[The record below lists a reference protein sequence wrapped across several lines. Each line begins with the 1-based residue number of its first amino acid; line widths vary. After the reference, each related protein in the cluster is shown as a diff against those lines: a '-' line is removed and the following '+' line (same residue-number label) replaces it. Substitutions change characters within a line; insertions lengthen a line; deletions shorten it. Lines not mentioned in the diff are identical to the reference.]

1 MNPEYM
7 KQIFHKTAFS
17 KHRSVNLEANK
28 NHTAKYGN
36 KSLRCLGLHIW
47 NTLSNQIKKETDYTK
62 FKKLIKDSVTMI
74 FKYNSEIAILY
85 YEYNF
90 GFDPFLVLNGFF
102 IFFVVLQFYYVFFCL
117 FVISELYIY
126 IYILYIYIYIYYI
139 DR

>member
-17 KHRSVNLEANK
+17 KHRPVNLEANK

-47 NTLSNQIKKETDYTK
+47 NTLSDQIKKETDYTK

-102 IFFVVLQFYYVFFCL
+102 IFFLLFFNFIMFSFVCL
-117 FVISELYIY
+117 LLVN
-126 IYILYIYIYIYYI
+126 YIYIYIYYI
-139 DR
+139 YIYILYR